1 MGGFRIE
8 GLLLSVE
15 LVLGWN
21 ELWGND
27 DSFPEMEKESTSYI
41 LAESRLAVCIGT

>member
-1 MGGFRIE
+1 MDGFRIE

-15 LVLGWN
+15 LVFGGN

-27 DSFPEMEKESTSYI
+27 DPFSEMEKESPSYI
-41 LAESRLAVCIGT
+41 LAESRPAVCIGT